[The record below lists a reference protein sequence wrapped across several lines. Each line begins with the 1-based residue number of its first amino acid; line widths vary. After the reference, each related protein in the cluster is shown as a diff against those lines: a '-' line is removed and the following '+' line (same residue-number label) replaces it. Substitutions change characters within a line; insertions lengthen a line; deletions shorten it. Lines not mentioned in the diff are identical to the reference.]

1 MNIIK
6 KSANVVSAF
15 DLYKLVQSPDRKKLT
30 DIKGQTIELD
40 KWALYTE
47 PDKDGK
53 EMYLLALSTVDGTA
67 YCTNS
72 ATFCRSFESAVETFA
87 QFGEE
92 FHEILV
98 TNGTSKNGR
107 DYIDCIV
114 VG

>member
-1 MNIIK
+1 MNIIA

-15 DLYKLVQSPDRKKLT
+15 DLYKLIQSPEREKLT
-30 DIKGQTIELD
+30 NIKGQTIELD
-40 KWALYTE
+40 KWVLYIE

-53 EMYLLALSTVDGTA
+53 EMHLLALSTVDGNA

-72 ATFCRSFESAVETFA
+72 ATFCRSFESAVATFG

-92 FHEILV
+92 FHRIQIV
-98 TNGTSKNGR
+98 TGTSKNGR
-107 DYIDCIV
+107 DYIDCVV

>member
-1 MNIIK
+1 MNIIN
-6 KSANVVSAF
+6 KSANVASAF
-15 DLYKLVQSPDRKKLT
+15 ELYKLVQSPNRNKLT

-40 KWALYTE
+40 KWVLYTE

-53 EMYLLALSTVDGTA
+53 EMVLLALSTVDGTA

-72 ATFCRSFESAVETFA
+72 STFCRSFESAVATFG

-92 FHEILV
+92 FHKIQV
-98 TNGTSKNGR
+98 TTGKSKNGR
-107 DYIDCIV
+107 DYIDCVV

>member
-1 MNIIK
+1 MNIIA

-15 DLYKLVQSPDRKKLT
+15 DLYKLVQSPERKKLT

-40 KWALYTE
+40 KWVLYTE

-53 EMYLLALSTVDGTA
+53 EMNLLALSAVDGTA

-72 ATFCRSFESAVETFA
+72 ATFCRSFESAVATFG

-92 FHEILV
+92 FHSIQIV
-98 TNGTSKNGR
+98 TGTSKNGR
-107 DYIDCIV
+107 DYIDCVV

>member
-1 MNIIK
+1 MNIIT
-6 KSANVVSAF
+6 KSSNVASSF
-15 DLYKLVQSPDRKKLT
+15 DLYKLVQSPERKKLT

-40 KWALYTE
+40 KWVLYTE

-53 EMYLLALSTVDGTA
+53 EMKLLALVTADGSA

-72 ATFCRSFESAVETFA
+72 ATFCRSFESAVAMVA

-92 FHEILV
+92 FHKIQV
-98 TNGTSKNGR
+98 TTGTSKNGR

>member
-1 MNIIK
+1 MNIIN
-6 KSANVVSAF
+6 KSANVASAF
-15 DLYKLVQSPDRKKLT
+15 ELYKLVQSPNRKKLT

-40 KWALYTE
+40 KWVLYTE

-53 EMYLLALSTVDGTA
+53 EMFLLALSTADGTA

-72 ATFCRSFESAVETFA
+72 STFCRSFESAVATFG

-92 FHEILV
+92 FHEIEV
-98 TNGTSKNGR
+98 TTGKSKNGR
-107 DYIDCIV
+107 DYIDCVV